1 MATNTVITNR
11 LLTPE
16 DEANL
21 TVSLALDKEH
31 PELEAEFF
39 AEPGCVTN
47 VYEDESG
54 PICYVRGSA
63 ALRLDIHYRDN
74 NAGRRNLLVMLE
86 NFPKL
91 TENARLNGFKEIIF
105 QSNSSLLVKFCV
117 KRLGF
122 IESCGELR
130 KAI

>member
-1 MATNTVITNR
+1 MPITNR

-31 PELEAEFF
+31 PDLEAEFF

-63 ALRLDIHYRDN
+63 ALRLDIHWVDN
-74 NAGRRNLLVMLE
+74 GDAKRNRRAILEGFPDLVARARGNDFKQVIFDSVSPML
-86 NFPKL
+86 
-91 TENARLNGFKEIIF
+91 R
-105 QSNSSLLVKFCV
+105 KFCT

-122 IESCGELR
+122 AASATEL
-130 KAI
+130 KKDL